1 MRNPF
6 SLEGKTI
13 LITGASSGIGRATAI
28 ECSRMG
34 AIVAITGRNAE
45 RLNDTFLQ
53 LEGEGHMQIIA
64 DLSKEADA
72 AELIAT
78 LPELNGA
85 VHCAGFVK
93 TLPIQFIN
101 TESLTSV
108 MDVNFMAPTLISAQ
122 LVKKKKLVKGSSIVF
137 ISSIDGPLISNIGN
151 SIYAASKGAV
161 GAMSKAMALELAPK
175 KIRVNCIQ
183 PGMIETEILSNG
195 FISAEQLEEEKKR
208 YPLKRFGKPEE
219 VAHSAIYLLSDCSSW
234 VTGSNLLIDGG
245 FTLQ

>member
-34 AIVAITGRNAE
+34 AIVVITGRNAE

-53 LEGEGHMQIIA
+53 LEDEGHMQIIA
-64 DLSKEADA
+64 DLSKEADI

-85 VHCAGFVK
+85 VYCAGFVK

-101 TESLTSV
+101 AESLTSV

-219 VAHSAIYLLSDCSSW
+219 VAHSAIYLLSDGSSW

>member
-34 AIVAITGRNAE
+34 AIVVITGRNAE

-53 LEGEGHMQIIA
+53 LEDEGHMQIIA
-64 DLSKEADA
+64 DLSKEADM

-85 VHCAGFVK
+85 VYCAGFVK

-101 TESLTSV
+101 AESLTSV

-219 VAHSAIYLLSDCSSW
+219 VAHSAIYLLSDGSSW

>member
-219 VAHSAIYLLSDCSSW
+219 VAHSAIYLLSDGSSW